1 MGTHACAPHAAT
13 AAGSSPTLRTA
24 RALHAQGLNSLTSAH
39 TPVTTMPAYDIIF
52 VDARG
57 TKKRG
62 SGGMRPRGVTC
73 ICRVLLAQ
81 LQHQR
86 QKQPAPH
93 TDQKV
98 TTDGCNVQLQKDFE
112 MAKQSARRPRATCA
126 LLVLAQLAQR
136 VATAGGEACLN
147 PDADECAS
155 PTARA
160 SGAPPSHLA
169 DSGDRSGWV
178 PGTNSQNVQI
188 LTFLVKI
195 LGR

>member
-98 TTDGCNVQLQKDFE
+98 TTDGCNVQLQKLRDGQ
-112 MAKQSARRPRATCA
+112 AVR
-126 LLVLAQLAQR
+126 
-136 VATAGGEACLN
+136 
-147 PDADECAS
+147 S
-155 PTARA
+155 PTSRDLRIVGTGAAGATGRN
-160 SGAPPSHLA
+160 SGRGGVLK
-169 DSGDRSGWV
+169 
-178 PGTNSQNVQI
+178 PGR
-188 LTFLVKI
+188 
-195 LGR
+195 G